1 MNTLLR
7 LGLVGFLCGS
17 LTGCAIGIAVGVNL
31 AAQGLLALGLAPIF
45 HLAQLEKERC
55 VAFIGK
61 GIEVTEALDASIP
74 TNEGEVQTFQRVIWQ
89 SEFEGEGYPQR
100 ERREPV
106 TTEGTLAI
114 SEQSVILVPPSGT
127 AGVRIPYEVV
137 ASVELSHVNPHS
149 MTVKSC
155 NGRFDIFKFWQSHE
169 NKLDPEAAAVAA
181 AQLKSRVAAFQAT
194 MQKQAESPH

>member
-1 MNTLLR
+1 M
-7 LGLVGFLCGS
+7 
-17 LTGCAIGIAVGVNL
+17 AVGVNL

-45 HLAQLEKERC
+45 QLAQLEKERC
-55 VAFIGK
+55 VEFVGK

-74 TNEGEVQTFQRVIWQ
+74 TNEGEVQTFQRVFWQ

-114 SEQSVILVPPSGT
+114 SEHSVLLVPPPGT

-137 ASVELSHVNPHS
+137 ASVELSLASVELSHVKPHS

-169 NKLDPEAAAVAA
+169 NELDPEAAAVAA
-181 AQLKSRVAAFQAT
+181 AQLRSRVAAFQAT